1 MPVAFKIEGL
11 DQYLAALVKAP
22 ASISKMLRKELKTE
36 CTEIDRIARSN
47 HNYTTRS
54 GNLEKSIDWSVTDD
68 GLSAT
73 IWLSKTKSNAPYAW
87 YIHEGFIGKTMRKY
101 SGETRPFTGPPPDQF
116 LYKAV
121 EQRKPT
127 LIANMQKAVMDGF
140 AEAGLA

>member
-22 ASISKMLRKELKTE
+22 ESISQKIRVAIKEE
-36 CTEIDRIARSN
+36 FVEIDRLAREN

-54 GNLEKSIDWSVTDD
+54 GNLEKSIDWSVSED
-68 GLSAT
+68 GLTAT

-87 YIHEGFIGKTMRKY
+87 RIHEGFVDKY
-101 SGETRPFTGPPPDQF
+101 DVLGRHFMGPQPDQF

-121 EQRKPT
+121 EQRKT
-127 LIANMQKAVMDGF
+127 TTMANMQKAVMDGF
-140 AEAGLA
+140 AEAGL